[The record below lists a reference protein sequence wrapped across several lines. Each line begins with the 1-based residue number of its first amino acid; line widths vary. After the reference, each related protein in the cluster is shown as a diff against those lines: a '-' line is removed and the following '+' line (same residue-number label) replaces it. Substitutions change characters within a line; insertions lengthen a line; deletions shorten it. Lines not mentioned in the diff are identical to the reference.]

1 MPDQLVLG
9 VRVHMVLVAEEA
21 AAMLLGPARI
31 AVLLP
36 QFGGLSAS
44 TLPVC
49 GHKISRDQICT
60 ARERQLFRGALIN
73 LKTAKA
79 LGLEVP
85 PSLLARADE
94 VIE

>member
-1 MPDQLVLG
+1 
-9 VRVHMVLVAEEA
+9 MVLVAEEA

-49 GHKISRDQICT
+49 GHKISRIRFAQRGRGSCFEVPLSISRL
-60 ARERQLFRGALIN
+60 RE
-73 LKTAKA
+73 AKA
-79 LGLEVP
+79 LGLQVP
-85 PSLLARADE
+85 DRLLALADE